1 MSGDARTAG
10 LTLVIGNK
18 NYSSWALYAPVVL
31 HFRSYD
37 VAFGGVERR
46 YSDALLALPAMREWF
61 AAAETEGLPLP
72 EYDAI
77 A

>member
-1 MSGDARTAG
+1 M
-10 LTLVIGNK
+10 
-18 NYSSWALYAPVVL
+18 L

-46 YSDALLALPAMREWF
+46 YSDALLALPAMREWL